1 MILEILITFISLIL
15 LIWAILRRKPT
26 KLGIRLDIVRA
37 KKPSPERL
45 RVLNEAQ
52 KTWLKKNN
60 LEGVKV
66 DKKGVFTFDK
76 SNNVDIKNRRK

>member
-1 MILEILITFISLIL
+1 MILEILIPFLSLIL
-15 LIWAILRRKPT
+15 LIWVFSKEKRT

-52 KTWLKKNN
+52 KNWLKKNN

-66 DKKGVFTFDK
+66 DKKGVFTLNK
-76 SNNVDIKNRRK
+76 SNNVDVDE

>member
-1 MILEILITFISLIL
+1 MILELLITSLSLIL
-15 LIWAILRRKPT
+15 LIWAISREKRT

-45 RVLNEAQ
+45 HALDEAQ
-52 KTWLKKNN
+52 KAWLKKNN
-60 LEGVKV
+60 LEAVEV

-76 SNNVDIKNRRK
+76 SNNVDVEK